1 VPLVEGG
8 QRVRELA
15 VVAGRILRLAGDR
28 LEPVQ
33 KCFPRAGCGEVV
45 LLFVEGRD
53 QLAAE
58 LDANLFFFERLRSDG
73 PADVRM
79 IDSSL
84 D

>member
-1 VPLVEGG
+1 M
-8 QRVRELA
+8 
-15 VVAGRILRLAGDR
+15 
-28 LEPVQ
+28 
-33 KCFPRAGCGEVV
+33 